1 MSLLQATMLVSLFA
15 MATTLWMGFYLFA
28 RGFPSTMT
36 LRVVMVM
43 LALSGFFFGA
53 YNNIFIQ
60 TAGSAAIRAVLL
72 VIVLGGWYSVTFHVM
87 SERDQ
92 NRFWFA
98 EWGIYVLGVVSII
111 LLLQPGTFIA
121 ESGNALYV
129 AHMNPKDWAYRVYGG
144 YQFIVSFAIMLN
156 LLVGDRVGLTA
167 RGKYFLV
174 TSIFPVISVIYGVL
188 SLGSSTP
195 APRIIQ
201 DSLAFCGVFVLGLSV
216 ARHQTLVERRATLQD
231 FPLTTLSTLG
241 LVAIATFFAWK
252 GGMPVQNLAA
262 VAGFV
267 IIAVGL
273 YDLTR
278 EFLERQRMRK
288 EGQFRK
294 QLRHLEGESVGE
306 DILRSR
312 LQQGL
317 DLLCQTIQAPG
328 GFVAIRQAEKFVV
341 LASKSSVQ
349 NGSELSESLVACED
363 LCHPKAE
370 ELSSVAWIAPSFEGH
385 TQVAVVG
392 IEKSTSRIEYSTGNL
407 EMLAEV
413 ADQIGTLV
421 SLSNVTPKK
430 IAESRAL
437 TTETPV
443 NVTELNS
450 ATGEMLDS
458 ISANPD
464 AEFIKTVEEAL
475 RHVTDTIALGQST
488 LAGKMSLKGESHIER
503 GKQLQE
509 ILTGAIE
516 SLKPAEK
523 RPPEPLPRVWY
534 NHAVLHDAYVEGVPN
549 REIMARLYISEGTFN
564 RTRRNALRGLAR
576 LLMEQKSQ
584 LAS

>member
-1 MSLLQATMLVSLFA
+1 MLLLQATMVVSLFA

-28 RGFPSTMT
+28 RGFPSPMT
-36 LRVVMVM
+36 LRVVVVM

-53 YNNIFIQ
+53 YNNIFNQIP
-60 TAGSAAIRAVLL
+60 GSAAIRAVLL

-92 NRFWFA
+92 RRFRWV
-98 EWGIYVLGVVSII
+98 EWGIYALGALSII
-111 LLLQPGTFIA
+111 FLLQPGTFIS

-129 AHMNPKDWAYRVYGG
+129 AHMNPREWAYKLYGG

-156 LLVGDRVGLTA
+156 LLVGDRVGLTT

-174 TSIFPVISVIYGVL
+174 TSIFPVISVIYGVI
-188 SLGSSTP
+188 SLGSASP

-216 ARHQTLVERRATLQD
+216 ARHQNLMERRATLQD

-241 LVAIATFFAWK
+241 LVAVAIFFAWK

-267 IIAVGL
+267 ITAVGL

-278 EFLERQRMRK
+278 EFLERQRMRN
-288 EGQFRK
+288 EGQFRRH
-294 QLRHLEGESVGE
+294 LRHLEGESVGE

-312 LQQGL
+312 LQDGL
-317 DLLCQTIQAPG
+317 DLLCQTIKAPG
-328 GFVAIRQAEKFVV
+328 GFVAIRQGEKFVV
-341 LASKSSVQ
+341 LASRSSVQ
-349 NGSELSESLVACED
+349 KGSELDEAVVACED

-370 ELSSVAWIAPSFEGH
+370 QLSSIAWIAPSFEGH

-392 IEKSTSRIEYSTGNL
+392 IEKSTSRIEYSSGNL

-421 SLSNVTPKK
+421 SLSNATPKK
-430 IAESRAL
+430 LAEIRVLAA
-437 TTETPV
+437 EAQV

-464 AEFIKTVEEAL
+464 TEFIKTVEEAL
-475 RHVTDTIALGQST
+475 RHLTDTIALGQSA
-488 LAGKMSLKGESHIER
+488 LAGRMSLKGESHIER

-509 ILTGAIE
+509 LLTGAIE
-516 SLKPAEK
+516 AFKPGEK

-534 NHAVLHDAYVEGVPN
+534 NHAVLYDAYVEGVPN

-564 RTRRNALRGLAR
+564 RTRRNAIRGLAR
-576 LLMEQKSQ
+576 MLIEKNTT
-584 LAS
+584 A